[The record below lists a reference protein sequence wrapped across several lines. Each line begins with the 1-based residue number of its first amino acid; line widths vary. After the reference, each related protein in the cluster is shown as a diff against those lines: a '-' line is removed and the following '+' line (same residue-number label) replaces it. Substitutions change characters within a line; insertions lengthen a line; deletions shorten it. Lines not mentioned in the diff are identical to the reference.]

1 MNAPSPGASF
11 DNRPI
16 RARVTAVRQTVIS
29 AEVNGSIRQLSV
41 AEGNTFKRGQ
51 ASLRSHE
58 RFWDIQVH
66 QNRFDL

>member
-1 MNAPSPGASF
+1 MTIIKPPPQEPEYLQRFLSF
-11 DNRPI
+11 CHRRRYPK
-16 RARVTAVRQTVIS
+16 
-29 AEVNGSIRQLSV
+29 
-41 AEGNTFKRGQ
+41 NTEIIHIGDPQ

>member
-1 MNAPSPGASF
+1 MISKT
-11 DNRPI
+11 I
-16 RARVTAVRQTVIS
+16 RKGDSVIRWGGEEFIVILPTAGP
-29 AEVNGSIRQLSV
+29 EV
-41 AEGNTFKRGQ
+41 AQ